1 MFHPG
6 AARSQTM
13 VDQAHPRS
21 AGEMS
26 RAADHRR
33 LCADVLK
40 FLQEHGPTDFAAL
53 VHGLQTTTGR
63 LSQAGRTLQDSGAIY
78 RYRAYPGRDSRR
90 IWSLNPQ
97 PMREQKSQSKPRTPG
112 IGMDAEHLQ
121 WMETYRQKAEIR
133 RQRISLETPD
143 WSAA

>member
-1 MFHPG
+1 MFNPG

-13 VDQAHPRS
+13 VDQTHPRS
-21 AGEMS
+21 AGEMR
-26 RAADHRR
+26 RAEDHRR

-40 FLQEHGPTDFAAL
+40 FLREHGPTDFAAL
-53 VHGLQTTTGR
+53 VQGLQATTGR
-63 LSQAGRTLQDSGAIY
+63 LSQAGRTLQDSGAIH

-90 IWSLNPQ
+90 VWSLEP
-97 PMREQKSQSKPRTPG
+97 PAPRAKKSSKPRKPD

-121 WMETYRQKAEIR
+121 WMETYRKKAEIR
-133 RQRISLETPD
+133 SQRISLETPD

>member
-13 VDQAHPRS
+13 TDRAHPRS
-21 AGEMS
+21 ARETRRS
-26 RAADHRR
+26 EDHRR
-33 LCADVLK
+33 LCDAIQQ
-40 FLQEHGPTDFAAL
+40 FLREHGPTDFAAL
-53 VHGLQTTTGR
+53 VHGLKTTTGR

-78 RYRAYPGRDSRR
+78 RYRACPGRDSRR
-90 IWSLNPQ
+90 IWSLELPA
-97 PMREQKSQSKPRTPG
+97 PREKKSSGSRKPD